1 MSMSMVDIRKNLNN
15 LRASI
20 LGSKVKEEGS
30 ATVVVYSSE
39 LEALDEALEI
49 LKEIED

>member
-1 MSMSMVDIRKNLNN
+1 MLMVNIRKNLNN
-15 LRASI
+15 LRATM
-20 LGSKVKEEGS
+20 LGSKVKENGS
-30 ATVVVYSSE
+30 DTVTVYKAE

>member
-1 MSMSMVDIRKNLNN
+1 MKMEDIRRNLNN
-15 LRASI
+15 LRAAI
-20 LGSKVKEEGS
+20 LGSRVKENGS
-30 ATVVVYSSE
+30 DTVVVHASE

>member
-1 MSMSMVDIRKNLNN
+1 MKMVDIRKHLNS
-15 LRASI
+15 LRATM

-30 ATVVVYSSE
+30 ARIVVYAAE

>member
-1 MSMSMVDIRKNLNN
+1 MLMVDMRSSLNA
-15 LRASI
+15 LRARM
-20 LGSKVKEEGS
+20 LGSKVKQNGS
-30 ATVVVYSSE
+30 DDITVYAKE

>member
-1 MSMSMVDIRKNLNN
+1 MKMVDIRKNLNT
-15 LRASI
+15 LRATI
-20 LGSKVKEEGS
+20 LGSKVKENGS
-30 ATVVVYSSE
+30 DAVVVHASE